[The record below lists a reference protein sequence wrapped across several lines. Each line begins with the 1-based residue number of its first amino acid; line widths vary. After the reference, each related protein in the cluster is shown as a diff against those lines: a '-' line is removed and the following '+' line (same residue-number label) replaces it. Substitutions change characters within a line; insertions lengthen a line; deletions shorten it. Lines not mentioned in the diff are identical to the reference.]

1 MAMNNKCFRA
11 FLSKQNLEERIEV
24 EDNTPYL
31 SFCDKEEETADNLKS
46 ILTAQCIAFDMYY
59 QLVDNSSYTYFYRP
73 ETAGL
78 CPVIRYCNKYKNME
92 DIPIKLGI
100 LRRKMKKCGEDVH
113 KYYECMKRIL
123 YEDYPSVPQLEEWTR
138 HIKDN
143 KPGE

>member
-1 MAMNNKCFRA
+1 MNNRYFRV
-11 FLSKQNLEERIEV
+11 FLSKQKLEERIEV
-24 EDNTPYL
+24 EDDIPYL
-31 SFCDKEEETADNLKS
+31 SFCDREEETADKLKS

-73 ETAGL
+73 ETEGL

-100 LRRKMKKCGEDVH
+100 LRRKMKKCGEDVY

-138 HIKDN
+138 YIKDN

>member
-1 MAMNNKCFRA
+1 M
-11 FLSKQNLEERIEV
+11 
-24 EDNTPYL
+24 EDGIPYL
-31 SFCDKEEETADNLKS
+31 SFCDREEETADKLKS

-73 ETAGL
+73 ETEGL

-100 LRRKMKKCGEDVH
+100 LRRKMKKCGEDVY
-113 KYYECMKRIL
+113 KYYECMKCIL

-138 HIKDN
+138 YIKDN

>member
-1 MAMNNKCFRA
+1 MNNRYFRV
-11 FLSKQNLEERIEV
+11 FLSKQKLEERIEV
-24 EDNTPYL
+24 EDDIHYL
-31 SFCDKEEETADNLKS
+31 SFCDREEETADKLKS

-100 LRRKMKKCGEDVH
+100 LRRKMKKCGEDVY

-138 HIKDN
+138 YIKNN

>member
-1 MAMNNKCFRA
+1 MNNRYFRV
-11 FLSKQNLEERIEV
+11 FLSKQKLEERIEV
-24 EDNTPYL
+24 EDDIPYL
-31 SFCDKEEETADNLKS
+31 SFCDREEETADKLKN
-46 ILTAQCIAFDMYY
+46 ILTTQCIAFDMYY

-100 LRRKMKKCGEDVH
+100 LRLKNKKCGEDAYN
-113 KYYECMKRIL
+113 YYECMKRIL

-138 HIKDN
+138 YIKNN

>member
-1 MAMNNKCFRA
+1 MNNRYFRV
-11 FLSKQNLEERIEV
+11 FLSKQKLEERIEV
-24 EDNTPYL
+24 EDGIPYL
-31 SFCDKEEETADNLKS
+31 SFCDREEETADKLKS

-100 LRRKMKKCGEDVH
+100 LRRKMKKCGEDVY

-138 HIKDN
+138 YIKDN

>member
-1 MAMNNKCFRA
+1 MNNKCFRV
-11 FLSKQNLEERIEV
+11 FLSKQKLEERIEV
-24 EDNTPYL
+24 EDDIPYL
-31 SFCDKEEETADNLKS
+31 SFCDREEEIADKLKN

-100 LRRKMKKCGEDVH
+100 LRRKMKKCGEDTH

-138 HIKDN
+138 YIKDN

>member
-1 MAMNNKCFRA
+1 MNNRYFRV
-11 FLSKQNLEERIEV
+11 FLSKQKLEERIEV
-24 EDNTPYL
+24 EDDIPYL
-31 SFCDKEEETADNLKS
+31 SFCDREEETADKLKS

-73 ETAGL
+73 ETEGL

-100 LRRKMKKCGEDVH
+100 LRRKMKKCGEDVY
-113 KYYECMKRIL
+113 KYYECMKCIL

-138 HIKDN
+138 YIKDN

>member
-1 MAMNNKCFRA
+1 MNNKCFRV
-11 FLSKQNLEERIEV
+11 FLSKQKLEERIEV
-24 EDNTPYL
+24 EDDIPYL
-31 SFCDKEEETADNLKS
+31 SFCDREEETADKLKN
-46 ILTAQCIAFDMYY
+46 ILTTQCIAFDMYY

-73 ETAGL
+73 ETEGL

-100 LRRKMKKCGEDVH
+100 LRRKMKKCGEDVY

-138 HIKDN
+138 YIKDN

>member
-1 MAMNNKCFRA
+1 MNNRYFRV
-11 FLSKQNLEERIEV
+11 FLSKQKLEERIEV
-24 EDNTPYL
+24 EDDIPYL
-31 SFCDKEEETADNLKS
+31 SFCDREEETADKLKS

-73 ETAGL
+73 ETEGL

-100 LRRKMKKCGEDVH
+100 LRRKMKKCGEDVY
-113 KYYECMKRIL
+113 KYYECMKCIL
-123 YEDYPSVPQLEEWTR
+123 YEDYPSVPQLEDWTR
-138 HIKDN
+138 YIKDN

>member
-1 MAMNNKCFRA
+1 MNNKCFRV
-11 FLSKQNLEERIEV
+11 FLSKQKLEERIEV
-24 EDNTPYL
+24 EDSIPYL
-31 SFCDKEEETADNLKS
+31 SFCDREEETADKLKN

-100 LRRKMKKCGEDVH
+100 LRRKMKKCGEDTH

-138 HIKDN
+138 YIKDN

>member
-1 MAMNNKCFRA
+1 MNNKCFRV
-11 FLSKQNLEERIEV
+11 FLSKQKLEERIEV
-24 EDNTPYL
+24 EDDIPYL
-31 SFCDKEEETADNLKS
+31 SFCDREEETADKLKN
-46 ILTAQCIAFDMYY
+46 ILTTQCIAFDMYY

-100 LRRKMKKCGEDVH
+100 LRRKMKKCEEDTH

-138 HIKDN
+138 YIKDN

>member
-1 MAMNNKCFRA
+1 MNNRYFRV
-11 FLSKQNLEERIEV
+11 FLSKQKLEERIEV
-24 EDNTPYL
+24 EDDIPYL
-31 SFCDKEEETADNLKS
+31 SFCDREEETADKLKS

-73 ETAGL
+73 ETEGL

-100 LRRKMKKCGEDVH
+100 LRRKMKKCGEDVY
-113 KYYECMKRIL
+113 KYYECMKSIL

-138 HIKDN
+138 YIKDN

>member
-1 MAMNNKCFRA
+1 MNNRYFRV
-11 FLSKQNLEERIEV
+11 FLSKQKLEERIEV
-24 EDNTPYL
+24 EDDIPYL
-31 SFCDKEEETADNLKS
+31 SFCDREEETADKLKN
-46 ILTAQCIAFDMYY
+46 ILTTQCIAFDMYY

-100 LRRKMKKCGEDVH
+100 LRRKMKKCGEDAY
-113 KYYECMKRIL
+113 KYYECMKRIF

-138 HIKDN
+138 YIKDN

>member
-1 MAMNNKCFRA
+1 MNNRCFRV
-11 FLSKQNLEERIEV
+11 FLSTQKLEERIEV
-24 EDNTPYL
+24 EDNIPYL
-31 SFCDKEEETADNLKS
+31 SFCDREEETADKLKS
-46 ILTAQCIAFDMYY
+46 ILTAQGIAFDMYY

-73 ETAGL
+73 ETEGL

-100 LRRKMKKCGEDVH
+100 LRRKMKKCGEDVY

-138 HIKDN
+138 YIKDN

>member
-1 MAMNNKCFRA
+1 MNNRYFRV
-11 FLSKQNLEERIEV
+11 FLSKQKLEERIEV
-24 EDNTPYL
+24 EDDIPYL
-31 SFCDKEEETADNLKS
+31 SFCDREEETADKLKN
-46 ILTAQCIAFDMYY
+46 ILTTQCIAFDMYY

-100 LRRKMKKCGEDVH
+100 LRRKMKKCGEDAY

-138 HIKDN
+138 YIKDN

>member
-1 MAMNNKCFRA
+1 MNNRCFRV
-11 FLSKQNLEERIEV
+11 FLSKQKLEERIEV
-24 EDNTPYL
+24 EDDIPYL
-31 SFCDKEEETADNLKS
+31 SFCDREEETADKLKS

-100 LRRKMKKCGEDVH
+100 LRRKMKKCGEDTH

-123 YEDYPSVPQLEEWTR
+123 YEDYPSVSQLEEWTR
-138 HIKDN
+138 YIKDN

>member
-1 MAMNNKCFRA
+1 MNNRYFRV
-11 FLSKQNLEERIEV
+11 FLSKQKLEERIEV
-24 EDNTPYL
+24 EDDIPYL
-31 SFCDKEEETADNLKS
+31 SFCDREEETADKLKN
-46 ILTAQCIAFDMYY
+46 ILTTQCIAFDMYY

-100 LRRKMKKCGEDVH
+100 LRRKMKKCGEDAH

-138 HIKDN
+138 YIKDN